1 MSTDMLN
8 LFKNLPIYRRLFLAF
23 LLAVLIPDIVILLIG
38 SIFVQALSA
47 HGVGSA
53 QTSSLLLATF
63 VALLFST
70 AVVVVLGFIVNVTIT
85 QPLRQLVDLTR
96 RIRQGDAGAR
106 VSISGRDEI
115 SMVAVSM
122 NNMLDNIVQLI
133 QQAEQARDQ
142 IQARVE
148 KLVSEVSGVAE
159 GDLRIQ
165 AEVTSDAM
173 GVLADSFNYMAAA
186 LSNLVVRVKTMAQE
200 VGRSATS
207 TEEQIAELVRIADT
221 QLQRMAVATQQV
233 EQMSQSSQRAAER
246 VKALD
251 EAANS
256 TRLTAQGGRST
267 VQRTVEGMGRI
278 NKNVH
283 ETARRVLV
291 LRDRSSEINEIVE
304 VIQNIAHLT
313 NRLALDAS
321 IQAAMAGEN
330 GKGFRAIANDIRHL
344 SENAKMQTSMIAQIV
359 RGVTEEVKATSE
371 AMQDTVK
378 ETAEDAALVQESG
391 TAFEKIYVVVEQQAL
406 EIEAI
411 KQVVLTLSQSSSSV
425 AEIVRGVSM
434 STQQSTARTREM
446 ANTMKK
452 LSYRGEQLLGSVE
465 AFKLRDDAFDA
476 IEQAYV
482 QQQTHEHAYGNGA
495 LRPVE
500 NERW

>member
-1 MSTDMLN
+1 MLN
-8 LFKNLPIYRRLFLAF
+8 LFKKLPIYRRLFLAF

-38 SIFVQALSA
+38 SIFIQALSN
-47 HGVGSA
+47 HGVNSA
-53 QTSSLLLATF
+53 QTSPLLLATF

-70 AVVVVLGFIVNVTIT
+70 AVVVVLGFIVNMTIT
-85 QPLRQLVDLTR
+85 QPLRQLVDLTK
-96 RIRQGDAGAR
+96 RIRQGDASAR
-106 VSISGRDEI
+106 VPVSGRDEI
-115 SMVAVSM
+115 AMVALSM
-122 NNMLDNIVQLI
+122 NSMLDNIVQLI
-133 QQAEQARDQ
+133 QQAEQGRDQ

-148 KLVSEVSGVAE
+148 KLVGEVSGVGE

-165 AEVTSDAM
+165 AEVTSDAL

-186 LSNLVVRVKTMAQE
+186 LSNLVVRVKTIAQE

-207 TEEQIAELVRIADT
+207 TEEQMVELVRVADT

-246 VKALD
+246 VKVLD
-251 EAANS
+251 EAAS
-256 TRLTAQGGRST
+256 AARLTAQSGRRT

-278 NKNVH
+278 NKNVQ

-291 LRDRSSEINEIVE
+291 LKDRSSEINEIVE

-344 SENAKMQTSMIAQIV
+344 AENAKMQAGMIAQIV
-359 RGVTEEVKATSE
+359 RGVNEEVKATSE
-371 AMQDTVK
+371 SMQETVK
-378 ETAEDAALVQESG
+378 ETLEDAALVQESG
-391 TAFEKIYVVVEQQAL
+391 IAFEKIYTVVEQQAQ

-425 AEIVRGVSM
+425 AEIVRGVSI
-434 STQQSTARTREM
+434 STQQSTVRTREM

-452 LSYRGEQLLGSVE
+452 LSYRGEQLLSSVE

-476 IEQAYV
+476 MEQAYT
-482 QQQTHEHAYGNGA
+482 QQQTYEQNYGTGP
-495 LRPVE
+495 LRPVK